1 MFSRQNRR
9 STQSRSRRSP
19 SAVIFEAVEDRR
31 LFSAGF
37 SSASHALSQVI
48 AANAG
53 TTKISTPAIV
63 QTAGSQASSQ
73 VNKVRSPQGSENLA
87 NAGLKNLVTANVGNH
102 GMLTPTNGST
112 QQLPDQYSRQRSQL
126 AGGVTQPNVT
136 GAFGELNAAVATATA
151 QVNANR
157 SSISTDITAGR
168 PGARPGGAA
177 GGSVFAPQRTISDV
191 KSMDFSTF
199 MSSGKTGQQ
208 MSGESTDADAKS
220 AASDSKAV
228 LEATADL
235 KGVSVT
241 SASKA
246 ASKAVPILNAAVE
259 IVSAADDLA
268 NAEPKSK
275 TDELVTAG
283 KFVVGTTTGIIA
295 LGEGIAVATGL
306 MGAAVITPA
315 VGAASLAVAGVT
327 SWVKVGG
334 YAYNY
339 YRTGNIY
346 GPEGQPDPDSVDSS
360 GSAPILVGMHRS
372 GNTRA
377 PLPGVDRPPEPGFGT
392 FGGTPIG
399 GAEDVVKEIKGVRTV
414 RTPGQANPNLV
425 NPAPDALPAGKR
437 ADLPP
442 NNGLG
447 MFGNPPPAGVR

>member
-1 MFSRQNRR
+1 MFSRHNRR

-191 KSMDFSTF
+191 KSMDFSTIMF
-199 MSSGKTGQQ
+199 SGKTGQQ
-208 MSGESTDADAKS
+208 MSNPGQSS
-220 AASDSKAV
+220 AV
-228 LEATADL
+228 
-235 KGVSVT
+235 G
-241 SASKA
+241 SAMDTVGS
-246 ASKAVPILNAAVE
+246 ILNIAGTALSVVDPVVGGAVSLGGDALILTGSGMTIAE
-259 IVSAADDLA
+259 GNQGDLA
-268 NAEPKSK
+268 LKVLGTE
-275 TDELVTAG
+275 VT
-283 KFVVGTTTGIIA
+283 II
-295 LGEGIAVATGL
+295 GWVA
-306 MGAAVITPA
+306 GAA
-315 VGAASLAVAGVT
+315 GATAVAGVAT
-327 SWVKVGG
+327 GASAGLAAGNLINK
-334 YAYNY
+334 AYTWAAGESLGDTWY
-339 YRTGNIY
+339 SAFGNK
-346 GPEGQPDPDSVDSS
+346 GQPAPDSVDSA